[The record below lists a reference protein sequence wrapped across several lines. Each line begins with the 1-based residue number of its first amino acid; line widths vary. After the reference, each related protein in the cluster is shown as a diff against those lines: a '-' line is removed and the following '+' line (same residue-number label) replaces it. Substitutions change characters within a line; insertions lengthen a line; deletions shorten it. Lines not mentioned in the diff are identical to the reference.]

1 VFHREK
7 IGEPKGTIP
16 ISRKGR
22 VELYLVRAREG
33 SQGQVIDEYELWVD
47 NNLIVV
53 IRDYVELS
61 PSEAPLELLKPVN

>member
-1 VFHREK
+1 MFHREK
-7 IGEPKGTIP
+7 TGKSRGAISIGHKGH
-16 ISRKGR
+16 

-47 NNLIVV
+47 NNFIVV
-53 IRDYVELS
+53 IRDHVELS